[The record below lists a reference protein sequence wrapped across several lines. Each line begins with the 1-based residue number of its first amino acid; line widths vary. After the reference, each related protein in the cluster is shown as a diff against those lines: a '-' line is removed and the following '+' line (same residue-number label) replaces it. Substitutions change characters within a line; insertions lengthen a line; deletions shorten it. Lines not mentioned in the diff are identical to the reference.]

1 MLLIEE
7 SINQNSS
14 LISLLSTNKG
24 DYDICALIY
33 DICTENY
40 EMYLDKDILERLTE
54 VKEVSQRAYIDLK
67 AIINLIN
74 KKYVIKDNDKKLNDK
89 DCLIVFDNKQCTYIS
104 NKFDVVFIYNFIK
117 AFYSKEISKFKI

>member
-54 VKEVSQRAYIDLK
+54 VKEASQRAYVDLK

-74 KKYVIKDNDKKLNDK
+74 KKYVIKDNDKKLNSK
-89 DCLIVFDNKQCTYIS
+89 ECLIIFDNNQCTYIS
-104 NKFDVVFIYNFIK
+104 NKFDSIFIYNFIK
-117 AFYSKEISKFKI
+117 AFYSKEISKFEI